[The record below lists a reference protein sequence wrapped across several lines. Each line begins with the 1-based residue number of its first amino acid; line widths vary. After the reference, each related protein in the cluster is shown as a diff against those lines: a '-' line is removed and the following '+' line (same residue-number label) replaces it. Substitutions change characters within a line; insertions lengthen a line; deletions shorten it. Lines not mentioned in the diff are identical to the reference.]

1 MIITIILG
9 ITCILYSIKIH
20 LKSKKNEE
28 TIEFSKVE
36 FVLYF
41 GLCAVLVLRMLLHTF
56 NVLYCLF

>member
-1 MIITIILG
+1 MTMTIILA

-20 LKSKKNEE
+20 LKSTKTEG

-36 FVLYF
+36 FLLYF
-41 GLCAVLVLRMLLHTF
+41 GLRAVLVFRMLLHTF